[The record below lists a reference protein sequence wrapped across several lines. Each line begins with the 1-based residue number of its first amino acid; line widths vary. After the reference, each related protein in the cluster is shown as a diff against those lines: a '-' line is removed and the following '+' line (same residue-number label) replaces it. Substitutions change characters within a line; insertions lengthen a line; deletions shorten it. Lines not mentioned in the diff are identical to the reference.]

1 MQRRQNKLKYYKT
14 DSSQKFLKELDGD
27 IAKIRSINNDAKEML
42 TEAEARLQM
51 IDVASLRGSSIA
63 DSELA
68 LKKLSARASEL
79 PLALE
84 NAKLTEEIRQELEKE
99 TEEAEETFVLPEA
112 EK

>member
-14 DSSQKFLKELDGD
+14 ESSQRFLEELEKD
-27 IAKIRSINNDAKEML
+27 IAKIRSINEEAKEML
-42 TEAEARLQM
+42 TEAQARLQM

-84 NAKLTEEIRQELEKE
+84 SAKLTEEIREELERE
-99 TEEAEETFVLPEA
+99 TEEETLVLPEA